1 MINGRYWNYQEFSEN
16 IIEDIRNIMMRRFR
30 GLEVKFGYAEHPDD
44 PNLKVETFHLTGE
57 GKEGMYP
64 EYNLWGWY
72 QQYCY
77 MDNGDIGRTV
87 ERMSRQYERDVCE
100 AEKWHLEARIAELD
114 KQVPPKWVTELDT
127 MLECLDDYRREQQKA
142 LSAIKQRL
150 DNMGISLDS
159 DVIRSMGREEVMQYV
174 TESRNETMPVP
185 KEEQEEAEYR
195 PSEDVPADMDRETQ
209 QIEQETA
216 DVNYGEPGRS
226 R

>member
-1 MINGRYWNYQEFSEN
+1 MINGRYWNYQEFSDN
-16 IIEDIRNIMMRRFR
+16 IIEDIRDIMLPRFR

-44 PNLKVETFHLTGE
+44 PNLKVGTFHLTGE
-57 GKEGMYP
+57 GKEGIYP
-64 EYNLWGWY
+64 EYNLWDWY

-77 MDNGDIGRTV
+77 MDHGAIGRTV

-100 AEKWHLEARIAELD
+100 VEKRHLEARIAELD
-114 KQVPPKWVTELDT
+114 KQVPPKWVTEIDT
-127 MLECLDDYRREQQKA
+127 MLECLDDYRREQHKA

-174 TESRNETMPVP
+174 AESRNETMSVP
-185 KEEQEEAEYR
+185 KEEQEETGYR
-195 PSEDVPADMDRETQ
+195 SPEDVSPDTEEEMQQKEPETGY
-209 QIEQETA
+209 E
-216 DVNYGEPGRS
+216 NYGEPGRK